1 MDLGSRLTY
10 HLRMAWT
17 ASRRT
22 VALIAAIGVLLP
34 SLAILQYQW
43 LGELS
48 GLEQMRARQNLE
60 AATVRLS
67 TEFDARLA
75 QLYSSIATID
85 LNRPEGPES
94 AVRGA
99 LRDLTPTGF
108 VKELRL
114 VERKDIGTTA
124 PAWFASAT
132 SRTLVD
138 EVPAIVAP
146 VGATRDRWIVAML
159 DMDHIANDLIPVMLA
174 GCFEGGIPSALDVMI
189 IRDDLPDMVVY
200 RSRPDLAR
208 ADFDAT
214 VPGIPLFAIH
224 GRDLD
229 AATAERLMPDA
240 AAHRWRV
247 LLQHQSGSLE
257 ATLGAIRFR
266 NLAIGIGVLVLL
278 ALSVGLLVAS
288 MHSMQRAAREQLELV
303 ARMSHE
309 LRTPLATIT
318 CAGENLADDVVGTPA
333 EARHYGELIKVEGRR
348 LAKTIGD
355 ILLCCRLQARPD
367 TVLNRRPTDVAD
379 VIASAVE
386 ESRAAAPAGQRIDTV
401 IEPGLPIVLADRD
414 ALKMAVKNLV
424 LNAVKY
430 GHGGPVRVS
439 ASGGSDVAIAVED
452 DGPGI
457 PEEERRRIFE
467 PFFRGRHAQEHEIEG
482 SGIGLNIVKQVVKS
496 HGGRVRVAN
505 GERRGARF
513 ILQLPAMKAAQRVA
527 AEPVRYERWLPARAA
542 TAPERRILL
551 VDDEP
556 GLRRTLSDRLRKE
569 GYAVETAVNGA
580 IALDLARKDHYDL
593 IILDLNL
600 PAKDGLQVC
609 HELRREGQNVAV
621 LMLTARD
628 SIADKITGLKSGADD
643 YMTKP
648 FESAELLARI
658 EALLRRTRGDAGAD
672 ELAFGDIVVRPRAGQ
687 VLRGGRAVRLS
698 AQEFKLLVHLVRH
711 PGVVLSRDEL
721 LDAVWGYQ
729 ATPETRTVDVHVSW
743 LRQKLEPDPHN
754 PRYIVTVYGLGYR
767 FEH

>member
-1 MDLGSRLTY
+1 
-10 HLRMAWT
+10 MAWT

-22 VALIAAIGVLLP
+22 VALIAVIGVLLP
-34 SLAILQYQW
+34 SLAVLQYQW

-75 QLYSSIATID
+75 QLYSRVSAID
-85 LNRPEGPES
+85 LHHAGGPAA
-94 AVRGA
+94 AVRDG
-99 LRDLTPTGF
+99 LRELSPSGF
-108 VKELRL
+108 VKDVFVFRRAPGGAFSAHEITLDGR
-114 VERKDIGTTA
+114 EIGNRVPQWLNA
-124 PAWFASAT
+124 AVLN
-132 SRTLVD
+132 RTLID
-138 EVPAIVAP
+138 EVPAIVVAS
-146 VGATRDRWIVAML
+146 GDDRWIAAML

-189 IRDDLPDMVVY
+189 IRDDMPDTVVY

-208 ADFDAT
+208 ANFAPT
-214 VPGIPLFAIH
+214 VSGIPLFAIH

-229 AATAERLMPDA
+229 AATAGRLMPDA

-278 ALSVGLLVAS
+278 AISVGLLVAS
-288 MHSMQRAAREQLELV
+288 MHGMQRAAREQLELV

-348 LAKTIGD
+348 LAKTVGD

-379 VIASAVE
+379 VIASAIE
-386 ESRAAAPAGQRIDTV
+386 ESRAAAPAGQQIDTV

-424 LNAVKY
+424 LNAVKH
-430 GHGGPVRVS
+430 GQGGPVRVS

-467 PFFRGRHAQEHEIEG
+467 PFFRGRHAREHEIEG

-496 HGGRVRVAN
+496 HGGRVRVAT

-527 AEPVRYERWLPARAA
+527 AEP
-542 TAPERRILL
+542 
-551 VDDEP
+551 
-556 GLRRTLSDRLRKE
+556 
-569 GYAVETAVNGA
+569 AV
-580 IALDLARKDHYDL
+580 
-593 IILDLNL
+593 
-600 PAKDGLQVC
+600 
-609 HELRREGQNVAV
+609 
-621 LMLTARD
+621 
-628 SIADKITGLKSGADD
+628 
-643 YMTKP
+643 
-648 FESAELLARI
+648 
-658 EALLRRTRGDAGAD
+658 
-672 ELAFGDIVVRPRAGQ
+672 
-687 VLRGGRAVRLS
+687 
-698 AQEFKLLVHLVRH
+698 
-711 PGVVLSRDEL
+711 
-721 LDAVWGYQ
+721 
-729 ATPETRTVDVHVSW
+729 
-743 LRQKLEPDPHN
+743 
-754 PRYIVTVYGLGYR
+754 
-767 FEH
+767 